1 MLNNACTSGWWRH
14 KFDEKIDRRS
24 VLRFVHRAVTC
35 SWGYRNQSVVQFG
48 GVEELRKSF
57 HQELDSLREKVVR
70 LGASVIEAIPRATA
84 ALLGGDLEA
93 ADYLVQADD
102 EIDARTIDIEDA
114 CFQQLALQS
123 PVAGDLRQLVS
134 IIKIAGELE
143 RSADLAVNICKAA
156 RRIYGHDLD
165 PVLRGLISKMSEQAQ
180 QLYIAAMDAFENN
193 DVPKA
198 AAIDDMDSF
207 LDGLHR
213 QFIQEIFESHA
224 RQKIDLQVAVQMAVV
239 ARFYERIGDHAVNVG
254 ERTRFI
260 LTGWMP
266 EHRGAE
272 RFRAKIAE
280 SKPTTSVTEAP

>member
-1 MLNNACTSGWWRH
+1 M
-14 KFDEKIDRRS
+14 
-24 VLRFVHRAVTC
+24 
-35 SWGYRNQSVVQFG
+35 
-48 GVEELRKSF
+48 EELRKSF
-57 HQELDSLREKVVR
+57 HQELDSLRERVVR

-84 ALLGGDLEA
+84 ALLDGDLES

-102 EIDARTIDIEDA
+102 EIDARTIDIEDD

-134 IIKIAGELE
+134 IIKIVGELE

-180 QLYIAAMDAFENN
+180 QLFIAAMDAFENN

-224 RQKIDLQVAVQMAVV
+224 HQKIDLQVAVQMAVV

-260 LTGWMP
+260 LTGWIP

-272 RFRAKIAE
+272 RFRAKDTE
-280 SKPTTSVTEAP
+280 TKPQTSVTEAP

>member
-1 MLNNACTSGWWRH
+1 M
-14 KFDEKIDRRS
+14 
-24 VLRFVHRAVTC
+24 
-35 SWGYRNQSVVQFG
+35 
-48 GVEELRKSF
+48 RKSF
-57 HQELDSLREKVVR
+57 RQELDSLRERVVR

-84 ALLGGDLEA
+84 ALLDGDLES

-102 EIDARTIDIEDA
+102 EIDARTIDIEDT

-134 IIKIAGELE
+134 IIKIVGELE

-165 PVLRGLISKMSEQAQ
+165 PVLRGLISKMSGQAQ
-180 QLYIAAMDAFENN
+180 QLFIAAMDAFENN

-239 ARFYERIGDHAVNVG
+239 ARFYERIGDHAVNVS

-266 EHRGAE
+266 EHRGAD
-272 RFRAKIAE
+272 RFRAKNTE
-280 SKPTTSVTEAP
+280 TKPPISVTDSP

>member
-1 MLNNACTSGWWRH
+1 MLFIGLSPKVRV
-14 KFDEKIDRRS
+14 S
-24 VLRFVHRAVTC
+24 VTNYGKHLI
-35 SWGYRNQSVVQFG
+35 VQFDD
-48 GVEELRKSF
+48 VEELRKSF

-70 LGASVIEAIPRATA
+70 LGASVVEAIPRATA
-84 ALLGGDLEA
+84 ALLDGDLEG
-93 ADYLVQADD
+93 ADFLVRADD

-134 IIKIAGELE
+134 IIKIVGELE

-180 QLYIAAMDAFENN
+180 QLFIAAMDAFENN

-266 EHRGAE
+266 EHRGAD
-272 RFRAKIAE
+272 RFRAKNRE
-280 SKPTTSVTEAP
+280 TKPSIPVTDAL